1 MNILFA
7 VSEAAPFAKT
17 GGLADVAGAL
27 PTALAEQGDK
37 VYLFLPLYREISEK
51 YPELKAVAEVAIPV
65 GDKQFKGKIVSFASG
80 SGERPQNLKIFFIA
94 QDEFFN
100 RPTLYGPAGDEYPDN
115 AVRFIFYCRAVMEAV
130 RVLNLDIDIFH
141 AHDWQTALIPVY
153 LQTLYQGRP
162 GYRGGSL
169 FTIHN
174 LGYQGL
180 QDKELLPL
188 TGLGWEEFTFE
199 RLEFYDR
206 LNLLKGGL
214 VYADK
219 LNTVSRAYSREILT
233 PEFGCG
239 LETVLTERRKDLYGI
254 LNGVDYREWDPS
266 CDPFIENHFRP
277 GRMAGKKVCRKKLAQ
292 TFKLED
298 HPSLPMIGMVSR
310 LVEQKGFDL
319 ILPLLAEV
327 EKLAARFVFLGTG
340 DPGIEAEL
348 KKLARKFPQ
357 QIAFICAHD
366 NRLAHLLE
374 AGADIFL
381 MPSRYEPCG
390 LNQMYSLRYGTI
402 PLVRATGGLDDSITP
417 FEAKI
422 CHGNGF
428 KFKQY
433 NLADLKKTMVQALD
447 VYNRPRLWYRLRAN
461 AMRCDFSWAKSALEY
476 RKLYELIKQEMS

>member
-27 PTALAEQGDK
+27 PTALAESGDK
-37 VYLFLPLYREISEK
+37 VYLFLPLYREIREK
-51 YPELKAVAEVAIPV
+51 YPELESAGEISIPI
-65 GDKQFKGKIVSFASG
+65 GDERLQGNIFSLKPGLKGQ
-80 SGERPQNLKIFFIA
+80 PQNLNIFFIA
-94 QDEFFN
+94 QDKLFD
-100 RPTLYGPAGDEYPDN
+100 RPTLYGPAGAEYPDN
-115 AVRFIFYCRAVMEAV
+115 AIRFIFFCRAILEAV
-130 RVLNLDIDIFH
+130 RVLDLDIDIFH

-153 LQTLYQGRP
+153 LKTLYRNRP

-180 QDKELLPL
+180 QEKELLPL

-239 LETVLTERRKDLYGI
+239 LETVLKERRQDLYGI

-277 GRMAGKKVCRKKLAQ
+277 GRMAGKKACREKLARA
-292 TFKLED
+292 FGLEA
-298 HPSLPMIGMVSR
+298 HTSLPLIGMVSR

-327 EKLAARFVFLGTG
+327 EKLPASFVFLGTG
-340 DPGIEAEL
+340 DPEIESEL

-357 QIAFICAHD
+357 QIAFTDAHD

-374 AGADIFL
+374 AGADLFL

-417 FEAKI
+417 FAAED
-422 CHGNGF
+422 CRGNGF
-428 KFKQY
+428 KFKHY
-433 NLADLKKTMVQALD
+433 DTADLKETLLQAIA
-447 VYNRPRLWYRLRAN
+447 VYHRPRLWYRLRAN
-461 AMRCDFSWAKSALEY
+461 AMRCDFSWAKSAAEY
-476 RKLYELIKQEMS
+476 RKLYQLILQEKS